1 MLKNMKIGA
10 RLALGFGLV
19 MLLLI
24 ALGVS
29 GYWGLNAVSQV
40 VLRTLGGDAKIASH
54 SAEAHALVLDLR
66 RFEKDTFLNIDSTEV
81 RQDYFDKWNKANKEL
96 AGSIMS
102 LERAATLQQDRE
114 TVQTMKND
122 LAAYTAG
129 FNSVY
134 ALVKAD
140 KIKTPQAGN
149 EAMVQYK
156 DTIHDMEKTA
166 GDFAQDGNRRLGDLA
181 NSVNDMTR
189 KMTGIML
196 GIFAGA
202 LLLTVIIGLFISRS
216 ITGPISRLAAVTQRT
231 AEGDLTQTPEIRSAD
246 EIGLL
251 AGAFDRMVN
260 NLRRLVGESLKSSYH
275 VALSADR
282 VVHSS
287 GQIAK
292 SAQEE
297 AAATDETTSS
307 MEEMAVSISQVAK
320 NTEALATNVDE
331 TSATISEMAASI
343 EQVGKSAEVMAASV
357 EETSATVEQM
367 LTSVE
372 QTATNTG
379 SMTESV
385 TETSLTVENLLSSI
399 EQIARNTESLKNT
412 VMETSGTIEEMT
424 RTVKE
429 VAGRIEGADK
439 LGRNAFNEAEEG
451 GKAIF
456 RSIES
461 LQNMGRTTEK
471 TMEIIQSLGKRSEE
485 IGSIVEVIDEIA
497 DQTNLLALNAAIEA
511 ARAGDAGRG
520 FAVVAEEIRKLAER
534 SMEAT
539 KEIAGVIR
547 EVQGETGAAIKATE
561 ETFREGKGG
570 IALAES
576 SRDAFTEIIH
586 SMKESSDVVQGIA
599 RSASEL
605 NKAIEQV
612 MKYVVDMNAATEDV
626 AGAVREQASG
636 AGEIRISLDRMNKM
650 VQEVNI
656 AAKEQSVGGRQIREV
671 VERMKNIV
679 REVGLAVREQVG
691 GTKQIVQAAEI
702 MRTMTQSV
710 ASATAEQK
718 LGGETIVKAME
729 GMNQISGENLRLSK
743 DMVTISEDTLF
754 QVENLQY
761 SISNF
766 KIHSNGDRRCWDILS
781 CPSSSRQKCPAYNVE
796 EERCWLI
803 SGTWCKGNQQGDFR
817 SKLRNCMTCEAFRV
831 IQGIGA

>member
-231 AEGDLTQTPEIRSAD
+231 AEGDLTPTPEIRSAD

-275 VALSADR
+275 VALSADK

-343 EQVGKSAEVMAASV
+343 EQVGKS
-357 EETSATVEQM
+357 
-367 LTSVE
+367 
-372 QTATNTG
+372 
-379 SMTESV
+379 ESV